1 MRNVYKSLMVV
12 SAGFLLGAGVVW
24 ADGRYWTYD
33 ASAGATAPEN
43 VQAGQPYFLQTGRSE
58 ASGSAWFLWGDRFK
72 NTSSLT
78 SDFVYYFEEVPG
90 VTAKNGAK
98 VYYIKRQ
105 NGDYLA
111 QPGNAQ
117 IYTPSV
123 ERAWKVVVHTAV
135 NRDPEYA
142 YSHPNAEGEAPTQ
155 YKGMDAYIN
164 EAKDNNNFADLD
176 LAAASYLNLNNGLTI
191 TSVEANQP
199 DEPTSPFMALLNYP
213 GDNTA
218 SYVSLGTD
226 YSRNVWLVYPATKQS
241 AIEALKSVMQETT
254 GGQTLDEKI
263 KNYPLG
269 NGVAQYSKE
278 KHDKLV
284 ALWEK
289 AKAYAD
295 GTATGTDAEIEAVA
309 EAILPAYQDF
319 VSTPNPL
326 VPGYYIMTS
335 WRAETGSGYDGGA
348 LYDRSAVDP
357 GDRTLRWTL
366 RENDGVDYREADTL
380 SYNTCKMV
388 WEVVAAKEKGLF
400 YFRNFETGNYIGTAS
415 QLYQSISVT
424 ENPVNTYNIQANP
437 KIPGFFSFYSPDL
450 PKSSA
455 EYSGIH
461 TERALTNVVPWD
473 WTSDGSSWHVR
484 TISDSEIA
492 QLRQLMEQPR
502 RNAKLQRLVD
512 QAQNALDAGY
522 RYMAVDASGNK
533 IENATSGTV
542 EAVDGLVQTADKLA
556 CPMADPQEGTGADH
570 ELAVLLDNN
579 TATYF
584 HTSWHGGNDAWLKNH
599 YLQFSLDDA
608 QDELLLKWV
617 KRLNGQSA
625 LNNGAPVRV
634 AFWGTNDA
642 AKLEVTKTT
651 STKED
656 GTEVVDYDAW
666 KKNGWDSLT
675 VSTFTYPY
683 ALQVNADTKINNA
696 VGTAHFKAP
705 QPYKYYRMEVLTN
718 GGNNAMNSGNK
729 FFYGSE
735 FRVYK
740 GAFDQVAS
748 PIASVPAADV
758 TALADAIKK
767 ARAEVKAEKATDATT
782 DALQKVYEKFLANYP
797 DPARVTELIAK
808 AKEIATTAEE
818 ATGDNAGRLGYYKA
832 GAKAALTA
840 AADAVSQKLAGIQ
853 ATRQPNIAEVNE
865 MVAQMQAALTDMDNA
880 LLAPTDGVY
889 MIQSESS
896 NKSNNG
902 KVIAAKG
909 SSRDSY
915 WTIHFEGTEPADPN
929 VVGADAAYKETANRK
944 SHLEYYWKV
953 EKVNGGYTF
962 KNLYTGLYLERD
974 TTKNGAAMRQSE
986 KPSTIAIEY
995 AKVPGAFNLVVGNGK
1010 TTNRYV
1016 NAQPDAKSMSPYI
1029 VTWNVAKGAD
1039 NSAFSFKAVDENEL
1053 NDVLADGVV
1062 YELQSKTG
1070 FQIVTLPFAIKVQ
1083 ANDGFYHVIGQ
1094 NAATKDVVLKKA
1106 EGVIPA
1112 GQAVIYKPANGNTD
1126 DFINVTPVATDYK
1139 QLNATFTPAQSTD
1152 GLKGVFE
1159 KTELAVENGVLSADR
1174 TKVLLSE
1181 KGDKVEANTGYFG
1194 KLQPTTE
1201 AGDLVIPANGIV
1213 TTIGAVRF
1221 APAAAG
1227 NGVYTLG
1234 GVRLKA
1240 AKQLPA
1246 GVYVINGKK
1255 VIVK

>member
-1 MRNVYKSLMVV
+1 
-12 SAGFLLGAGVVW
+12 
-24 ADGRYWTYD
+24 
-33 ASAGATAPEN
+33 
-43 VQAGQPYFLQTGRSE
+43 
-58 ASGSAWFLWGDRFK
+58 
-72 NTSSLT
+72 
-78 SDFVYYFEEVPG
+78 
-90 VTAKNGAK
+90 
-98 VYYIKRQ
+98 
-105 NGDYLA
+105 
-111 QPGNAQ
+111 
-117 IYTPSV
+117 
-123 ERAWKVVVHTAV
+123 
-135 NRDPEYA
+135 
-142 YSHPNAEGEAPTQ
+142 
-155 YKGMDAYIN
+155 
-164 EAKDNNNFADLD
+164 
-176 LAAASYLNLNNGLTI
+176 
-191 TSVEANQP
+191 
-199 DEPTSPFMALLNYP
+199 
-213 GDNTA
+213 
-218 SYVSLGTD
+218 
-226 YSRNVWLVYPATKQS
+226 
-241 AIEALKSVMQETT
+241 
-254 GGQTLDEKI
+254 
-263 KNYPLG
+263 
-269 NGVAQYSKE
+269 
-278 KHDKLV
+278 
-284 ALWEK
+284 
-289 AKAYAD
+289 
-295 GTATGTDAEIEAVA
+295 
-309 EAILPAYQDF
+309 
-319 VSTPNPL
+319 
-326 VPGYYIMTS
+326 
-335 WRAETGSGYDGGA
+335 
-348 LYDRSAVDP
+348 
-357 GDRTLRWTL
+357 
-366 RENDGVDYREADTL
+366 
-380 SYNTCKMV
+380 
-388 WEVVAAKEKGLF
+388 
-400 YFRNFETGNYIGTAS
+400 
-415 QLYQSISVT
+415 
-424 ENPVNTYNIQANP
+424 
-437 KIPGFFSFYSPDL
+437 
-450 PKSSA
+450 
-455 EYSGIH
+455 
-461 TERALTNVVPWD
+461 
-473 WTSDGSSWHVR
+473 
-484 TISDSEIA
+484 
-492 QLRQLMEQPR
+492 
-502 RNAKLQRLVD
+502 
-512 QAQNALDAGY
+512 
-522 RYMAVDASGNK
+522 
-533 IENATSGTV
+533 
-542 EAVDGLVQTADKLA
+542 
-556 CPMADPQEGTGADH
+556 
-570 ELAVLLDNN
+570 
-579 TATYF
+579 
-584 HTSWHGGNDAWLKNH
+584 
-599 YLQFSLDDA
+599 
-608 QDELLLKWV
+608 
-617 KRLNGQSA
+617 
-625 LNNGAPVRV
+625 
-634 AFWGTNDA
+634 
-642 AKLEVTKTT
+642 
-651 STKED
+651 
-656 GTEVVDYDAW
+656 
-666 KKNGWDSLT
+666 
-675 VSTFTYPY
+675 
-683 ALQVNADTKINNA
+683 
-696 VGTAHFKAP
+696 
-705 QPYKYYRMEVLTN
+705 MEVLTN
-718 GGNNAMNSGNK
+718 GGNNAMAAGNK

-740 GAFDQVAS
+740 GAFDKVAS

-758 TALADAIKK
+758 TALADALKT

-880 LLAPTDGVY
+880 LLTPTDGVY

>member
-1 MRNVYKSLMVV
+1 M
-12 SAGFLLGAGVVW
+12 
-24 ADGRYWTYD
+24 
-33 ASAGATAPEN
+33 
-43 VQAGQPYFLQTGRSE
+43 
-58 ASGSAWFLWGDRFK
+58 
-72 NTSSLT
+72 
-78 SDFVYYFEEVPG
+78 
-90 VTAKNGAK
+90 
-98 VYYIKRQ
+98 
-105 NGDYLA
+105 
-111 QPGNAQ
+111 
-117 IYTPSV
+117 
-123 ERAWKVVVHTAV
+123 
-135 NRDPEYA
+135 
-142 YSHPNAEGEAPTQ
+142 
-155 YKGMDAYIN
+155 
-164 EAKDNNNFADLD
+164 
-176 LAAASYLNLNNGLTI
+176 
-191 TSVEANQP
+191 
-199 DEPTSPFMALLNYP
+199 
-213 GDNTA
+213 
-218 SYVSLGTD
+218 
-226 YSRNVWLVYPATKQS
+226 
-241 AIEALKSVMQETT
+241 
-254 GGQTLDEKI
+254 
-263 KNYPLG
+263 
-269 NGVAQYSKE
+269 
-278 KHDKLV
+278 
-284 ALWEK
+284 
-289 AKAYAD
+289 
-295 GTATGTDAEIEAVA
+295 
-309 EAILPAYQDF
+309 
-319 VSTPNPL
+319 
-326 VPGYYIMTS
+326 
-335 WRAETGSGYDGGA
+335 
-348 LYDRSAVDP
+348 
-357 GDRTLRWTL
+357 
-366 RENDGVDYREADTL
+366 
-380 SYNTCKMV
+380 
-388 WEVVAAKEKGLF
+388 
-400 YFRNFETGNYIGTAS
+400 
-415 QLYQSISVT
+415 
-424 ENPVNTYNIQANP
+424 
-437 KIPGFFSFYSPDL
+437 
-450 PKSSA
+450 
-455 EYSGIH
+455 
-461 TERALTNVVPWD
+461 
-473 WTSDGSSWHVR
+473 
-484 TISDSEIA
+484 
-492 QLRQLMEQPR
+492 
-502 RNAKLQRLVD
+502 
-512 QAQNALDAGY
+512 
-522 RYMAVDASGNK
+522 
-533 IENATSGTV
+533 
-542 EAVDGLVQTADKLA
+542 
-556 CPMADPQEGTGADH
+556 
-570 ELAVLLDNN
+570 
-579 TATYF
+579 
-584 HTSWHGGNDAWLKNH
+584 
-599 YLQFSLDDA
+599 
-608 QDELLLKWV
+608 
-617 KRLNGQSA
+617 
-625 LNNGAPVRV
+625 
-634 AFWGTNDA
+634 
-642 AKLEVTKTT
+642 
-651 STKED
+651 
-656 GTEVVDYDAW
+656 
-666 KKNGWDSLT
+666 
-675 VSTFTYPY
+675 
-683 ALQVNADTKINNA
+683 
-696 VGTAHFKAP
+696 
-705 QPYKYYRMEVLTN
+705 
-718 GGNNAMNSGNK
+718 
-729 FFYGSE
+729 
-735 FRVYK
+735 
-740 GAFDQVAS
+740 
-748 PIASVPAADV
+748 
-758 TALADAIKK
+758 
-767 ARAEVKAEKATDATT
+767 
-782 DALQKVYEKFLANYP
+782 
-797 DPARVTELIAK
+797 
-808 AKEIATTAEE
+808 
-818 ATGDNAGRLGYYKA
+818 
-832 GAKAALTA
+832 
-840 AADAVSQKLAGIQ
+840 SQKLAGIQ

-1016 NAQPDAKSMSPYI
+1016 NAQPDARSMSPYI